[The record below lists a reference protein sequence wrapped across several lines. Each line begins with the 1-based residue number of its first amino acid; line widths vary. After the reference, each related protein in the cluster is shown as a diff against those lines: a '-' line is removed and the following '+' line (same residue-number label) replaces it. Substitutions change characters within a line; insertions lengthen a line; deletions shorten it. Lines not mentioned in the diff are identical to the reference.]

1 MHFYK
6 WIYNVLGFLLFVTVV
21 ECVINKFLKI
31 LFILFSYR
39 IFICSIEL
47 ICVWKLQKRKIGVH
61 NHHWHCTFF
70 VLLIIVMI
78 AFNQLVCTNVLL
90 LFSAAKIFC
99 LANILSNQHD
109 SPVLRLKRDSSTKK
123 ADAPD
128 PQEKLVY
135 STKTQLQVLS
145 PLWNGADDKLAKQFT
160 TLMEEQSYVINSFDV
175 SFHEGLAFFGIDELF
190 VRPIGWEKDGAV
202 YLRRVI

>member
-1 MHFYK
+1 
-6 WIYNVLGFLLFVTVV
+6 
-21 ECVINKFLKI
+21 
-31 LFILFSYR
+31 
-39 IFICSIEL
+39 
-47 ICVWKLQKRKIGVH
+47 
-61 NHHWHCTFF
+61 
-70 VLLIIVMI
+70 MI
-78 AFNQLVCTNVLL
+78 AFNQLVCTSVLL
-90 LFSAAKIFC
+90 LFSAANIFC

-190 VRPIGWEKDGAV
+190 VRPIG
-202 YLRRVI
+202 